1 MSQKNYY
8 SLSEI
13 EEATVGNSLIPEH
26 YNFYARGIFN
36 SLLPSFMGGGKFKIT
51 EDDVNGETLEALR
64 IVAEKLHPNL
74 KDGESVL
81 VRYEDVAKVF
91 NSQMGVGGTEQEKL
105 SNLEGRSY
113 SDVSA
118 QLRLA
123 LGNFT
128 LIKQDGQY
136 IINDIYDFAR
146 SGEVDTFGQAAFKQA
161 QSYSPYFYARYF
173 GEKLMS
179 EDKKDNIRVR
189 IAIPNEPK
197 IAPNA
202 FEPEFDVASGTFNLE
217 GPMTPR
223 RKSLW
228 DTISATLFQSAEAE
242 EAPQEAP
249 TEVQSGVPLPPQKPQ
264 ENKLSMSV
272 PVPPQRRTLEEVV
285 EERTAMNETEFMN
298 SQMA

>member
-1 MSQKNYY
+1 MAQKQYY

-36 SLLPSFMGGGKFKIT
+36 SLLPSFMGGGRFKIT
-51 EDDVNGETLEALR
+51 EDDVNGETLEALK

-91 NSQMGVGGTEQEKL
+91 SSQMGVGGTEQERL

-128 LIKQDGQY
+128 LTKQDGQY

-146 SGEVDTFGQAAFKQA
+146 SGEVDTFGQAVLKQS
-161 QSYSPYFYARYF
+161 QTWSPYFYSRYF
-173 GEKLMS
+173 GERLIS
-179 EDKKDNIRVR
+179 EDRKDNIKVR
-189 IAIPNEPK
+189 IAIPKETQIVQNT
-197 IAPNA
+197 

-228 DTISATLFQSAEAE
+228 DSISATLFQSAEAE
-242 EAPQEAP
+242 EEPEQ
-249 TEVQSGVPLPPQKPQ
+249 VQSGVPLPPQKPQ
-264 ENKLSMSV
+264 EDKLSMSV
-272 PVPPQRRTLEEVV
+272 PVPPQRRTLNEIQAEK
-285 EERTAMNETEFMN
+285 TAMNEAEFMN